1 MTLEEANIIW
11 EACYGSNLAS
21 ETAEGWAK
29 YTSWQRLEA
38 IDVRQLEHERINGGW
53 GEWYISDRH

>member
-1 MTLEEANIIW
+1 MTLQEANTIW
-11 EACYGSNLAS
+11 EACYGDNV
-21 ETAEGWAK
+21 TDGWER